1 VIKWNDELLGKQVTP
16 QPGWIVTDGRRYG
29 ELRNITYMGPDTKLS
44 VVWAGYGAARVF
56 ERDAHSPVYPPNGW
70 SDADDVWKAITVPN
84 LRRHD
89 ANTYYVWDEVGGD
102 FTVEVRIE
110 DGVPEVYTGT
120 GSHYPNLDHIQDV
133 PGLITA
139 LQNAHMLAEH
149 IKEGRE

>member
-1 VIKWNDELLGKQVTP
+1 MKWNDELLGKRITP
-16 QPGWIVTDGRRYG
+16 SPGWIVTDGRRYG
-29 ELRNITYMGPDTKLS
+29 ELFYPALIPAPHVAINWVDHDPYQNFNP
-44 VVWAGYGAARVF
+44 
-56 ERDAHSPVYPPNGW
+56 DAHSPIYPPNGW

-89 ANTYYVWDEVGGD
+89 ANTYYVWDEDGGD
-102 FTVEVRIE
+102 FGVEVRIE